1 MSIICTI
8 VVIAAL
14 FITVV
19 NSKSNQNVAGTE
31 QSQVVGH

>member
-19 NSKSNQNVAGTE
+19 NSKSNQKVAGAE